1 MKKTFDAVA
10 FQRAARKRLSRE
22 YAEDPEG
29 FRRRLR
35 DKYGHLRKR
44 KEPTHRVRPT
54 RFRGA

>member
-10 FQRAARKRLSRE
+10 FQRAARKKLSRE

-35 DKYGHLRKR
+35 DKYGHLRNR
-44 KEPTHRVRPT
+44 KGPTHRVRPAH
-54 RFRGA
+54 FRGA